1 MPTYLKRTLFAVLAM
16 TASTFASAEEQ
27 SQCNREC
34 IIQQV
39 NDYVAALAA
48 NAPSQVQHLRVVKST
63 QNDKLMP
70 IGEGIWQTITDQGG
84 YQQVFV
90 DSNLNSAV
98 FFGAFSEGE
107 EPLLLAIRFAF
118 DGGKITELEHLVS
131 RPDERNRLIR
141 RHQLTAPNPVYE
153 KVLAPEERSSREDL
167 VAAADGYF
175 DSIAENVSKVD
186 MSPYCNRRE
195 NGVFLLRNEN
205 PETEACPIRFEVFNY
220 ITDVRDRRV
229 AVVDEERGLVLAWAF
244 FDIPGTVEVSPGPF
258 GPSDLQTEGEPRVD
272 SRKIPRS
279 LYIAEL
285 FRVVD
290 GQIQDIEAIMYNLDL
305 GSTVPW

>member
-1 MPTYLKRTLFAVLAM
+1 MLAQLRIILCALIVLAFP
-16 TASTFASAEEQ
+16 AHAEQ
-27 SQCNREC
+27 SQCNRDC

-39 NDYVAALAA
+39 NNYVAALVEQD
-48 NAPSQVQHLRVVKST
+48 PSRVQHLRGIKNT
-63 QNDKLMP
+63 QNDQLMP
-70 IGEGIWQTITDQGG
+70 IGDGVWKTISAQGG

-90 DSNLNSAV
+90 DSNLDSAV
-98 FFGAFSEGE
+98 FFGAFSEGD

-118 DGGKITELEHLVS
+118 DQGTITELEHLVS

-153 KVLAPEERSSREDL
+153 EVLLAEQRSSRDQL
-167 VAAADGYF
+167 IAAAHGYF
-175 DSIAENVSKVD
+175 DSIAENVSKVE
-186 MSPYCNRRE
+186 MSSYCNRRE
-195 NGVFLLRNEN
+195 NGVFLLRNDN
-205 PETEACPIRFEVFNY
+205 PEIEACPIRFEVFNY
-220 ITDVRDRRV
+220 ITDVRDRRI
-229 AVVDEERGLVLAWAF
+229 AAVDEERGLVLAWAF

-272 SRKIPRS
+272 SRKVPRS

-290 GQIQDIEAIMYNLDL
+290 GQIRDIEAIMYNLDL
-305 GSTVPW
+305 GTKVPW